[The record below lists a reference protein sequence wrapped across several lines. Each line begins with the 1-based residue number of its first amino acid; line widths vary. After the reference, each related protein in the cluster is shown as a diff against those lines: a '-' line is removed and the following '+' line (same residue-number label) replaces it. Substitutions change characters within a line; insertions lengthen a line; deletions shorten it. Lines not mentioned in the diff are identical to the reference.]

1 MAPSLS
7 ATVERALAEQ
17 FAPADRR
24 QAHVMLSQYGMS
36 PHERDVEHVRR
47 AMLALS
53 GGNLGRL
60 GYYLAA
66 AQHRYQDVLSWARHP
81 DQAPQPK

>member
-1 MAPSLS
+1 MIHPLS
-7 ATVERALAEQ
+7 AALERELADRFPESE
-17 FAPADRR
+17 RR

-36 PHERDVEHVRR
+36 PRERDVEHVRR

-53 GGNLGRL
+53 GGHLGRL

-66 AQHRYQDVLSWARHP
+66 AQHRYEDVLYWAKHP
-81 DQAPQPK
+81 DQAPMR